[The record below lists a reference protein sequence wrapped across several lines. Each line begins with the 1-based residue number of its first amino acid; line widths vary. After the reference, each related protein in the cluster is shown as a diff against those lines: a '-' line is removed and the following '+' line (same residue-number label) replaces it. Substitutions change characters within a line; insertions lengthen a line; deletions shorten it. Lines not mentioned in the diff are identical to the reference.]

1 MNILSFK
8 WLSIALLFVC
18 STQVYAQL
26 KPPANFKLFFEKVY
40 LHTDRELYA
49 AGDTIWYKA
58 YLTDA
63 QTGGLTTTSANLY
76 IEVISPA
83 DSLISRQTILLK
95 GGAANGDY
103 TLPGLLT
110 SGNYR
115 LRAYTNWMRNFDEA
129 FIFEKSITVVSKL
142 NAVPITTHSQAA
154 LNEGK
159 PISIKNTVIP
169 EITVRFFPEG
179 GAMVQQLSGLVAV
192 KAEISD
198 GTGLALKGAIL
209 ALPSNDTVSRFTC
222 DSMGMGLFTLMPIK
236 GQHYQAVY
244 SCYNKPAT
252 VPLPAPLTQGPV
264 LKVYRTDTAWIAN
277 LSVNTELVID
287 PAGRNFKLNI
297 KHAGKT
303 YFQHDVTVDSEG
315 HKRIIIPQKLLPPGI
330 TCLTLQDG
338 LGRPCCERLIYNE
351 PLLPVKLTL
360 QTDQSAYTTHQK
372 TIVNIQTTNASG
384 KAVKA
389 NLSMAVVD
397 ATIIPLDERS
407 IATYLMLQSDLKGV
421 IAQPG
426 RYFDTTNVERLK
438 QLDLLLMTQG
448 WRDYLWRRLADTS
461 INLTYAPEQSLA
473 LQGKVIEENTGK
485 ALHGVNVSLYANQ
498 AKGIKLFS
506 GITDTLGRYYFNKI
520 IQYGNSPV
528 TLTAHDL
535 KGKDAGQIIADTAYS
550 ELPVKNYL
558 AMSSLKI
565 EEHKKYEALIQRQLA
580 KPLKDTLKLKE
591 VKVNGNKNITLRD
604 VTVTSFGYPDEV
616 LVPGLKE
623 NQERTI
629 RDYLLFA
636 SKQARYE
643 SVSGADENRRLDRI
657 VFYAEGLKLDPR
669 LIVNGYEVPIE
680 SVEEFVKND
689 MYNRYFNLSLSKVE
703 RIVIKRMIA
712 PPTLKRARGE
722 SAEFMNISGGVESNV
737 TKIDSEPVF
746 IIYLTLKPGALD
758 VEQKGVM
765 HQQINGYY
773 QAREFYKPTYDSP
786 AKANAPDYR
795 TTIHWE
801 PMMQTNA
808 LGHASVSYY
817 NADNKGKVRIII
829 QGVTETGSP
838 VFAVG
843 NYIVN

>member
-18 STQVYAQL
+18 SAQVYAQR

-159 PISIKNTVIP
+159 PISIKNTAIP

-192 KAEISD
+192 KAESSD
-198 GTGLALKGAIL
+198 GAGLALKGAIL

-244 SCYNKPAT
+244 SYHNKPAT
-252 VPLPAPLTQGPV
+252 VPLPAPLIQGPV

-303 YFQHDVTVDSEG
+303 YFQQDVTVDSEG

-372 TIVNIQTTNASG
+372 TIVNIQTTSASG

-485 ALHGVNVSLYANQ
+485 ALPGVNVSLYANQ

-535 KGKDAGQIIADTAYS
+535 KGKDAGQIIADTVYN

-558 AMSSLKI
+558 AMSFLKI

-616 LVPGLKE
+616 LVPGLKDDPARSIK
-623 NQERTI
+623 NYI
-629 RDYLLFA
+629 LFT
-636 SKQARYE
+636 SKQAKMQNE
-643 SVSGADENRRLDRI
+643 AEANAGLMLAGSAQPDKMISDRLA
-657 VFYAEGLKLDPR
+657 FFAEGKLHAPR
-669 LIVNGYEVPIE
+669 LIVNGYEVP
-680 SVEEFVKND
+680 VE
-689 MYNRYFNLSLSKVE
+689 
-703 RIVIKRMIA
+703 
-712 PPTLKRARGE
+712 
-722 SAEFMNISGGVESNV
+722 
-737 TKIDSEPVF
+737 
-746 IIYLTLKPGALD
+746 
-758 VEQKGVM
+758 
-765 HQQINGYY
+765 
-773 QAREFYKPTYDSP
+773 
-786 AKANAPDYR
+786 
-795 TTIHWE
+795 
-801 PMMQTNA
+801 
-808 LGHASVSYY
+808 
-817 NADNKGKVRIII
+817 
-829 QGVTETGSP
+829 
-838 VFAVG
+838 
-843 NYIVN
+843 